1 MFRSALVTLGLV
13 LSTASGTLAQSVAPA
28 LDTIAFG
35 SCAREREPQ
44 PIWTEI
50 VAQQPDLFLFI
61 GDNMYADF
69 QDENGKMVMKPVTDV
84 RRIEEAYA
92 ALGAQDGFQRM
103 QRTCPI
109 LATWDD
115 HDFGANDAGK
125 EYPLKDAA
133 KTAFWKFWGEPPTS
147 RRREQPGVY
156 QSRTYGP
163 VGQRVQVILLDT
175 RFNRD
180 ALEVAPQGERK
191 RRGPFVP
198 TADTTRTVLGETQW
212 QWLEK
217 ELKEPAEVRLIASS
231 IQVVADEHG
240 FETWGNFPHERKRL
254 YELIGKTG
262 ASGVIFLTGDRHLT
276 EISVDRRPRE
286 DGAVPPYEMW
296 DFTSSGMNE
305 RPQVVTDPNSYR
317 VGPARRET
325 NFGVVRLQWA
335 RPVENTQVDL
345 VAYGDRGQIIT
356 RQTIFLDAL
365 RAKK

>member
-1 MFRSALVTLGLV
+1 MKRMLTAVLILASACSPGW
-13 LSTASGTLAQSVAPA
+13 AQPVPA
-28 LDTIAFG
+28 AIDVIAFG
-35 SCAREREPQ
+35 SCAKEREPQ

-92 ALGAQDGFQRM
+92 ALGAQDGFRRM

-133 KTAFWKFWGEPPTS
+133 KTAFWNFWGEPPTS

-163 VGQRVQVILLDT
+163 IGQRVQVILLDT
-175 RFNRD
+175 RYNRD
-180 ALEVAPQGERK
+180 ALEFAPEGERK

-198 TADTTRTVLGETQW
+198 TADTTRTILGEAQW

-217 ELKEPAEVRLIASS
+217 ELREPAEVRLIASS

-325 NFGVVRLQWA
+325 TFGVVRVQWTK
-335 RPVENTQVDL
+335 PVENTQIEL
-345 VAYGDRGQIIT
+345 VGYGDRGQIIT
-356 RQTIFLDAL
+356 QQTIFLDAL
-365 RAKK
+365 RVKK